1 MGVVARTACLRQDN
15 NLMEFF
21 KRRTA
26 YLLISAIG
34 LCGYCVILTALT
46 GDIGFDGDDWWVL
59 SWGYWHSFPGSI
71 LTYAREFFRPGEGV
85 YWMTMFE
92 IFGFNRS
99 GYQVCSLLLLAL
111 SCLVMGVCLE
121 TAFPRRRILTVL
133 SVWFAFFLPTVSC
146 LTYLV
151 FTDNSRLS
159 MLLFWISVYAFQRW
173 ASGSQTW
180 SGLLAPIGIYLLAF
194 VTYESPGFLIFS
206 IPLLVWPV
214 HLRNRSRVSQQLF
227 LTRLGSGVFGAFAVA
242 IFIRLMLL
250 DGGAIDPAGIVPQT
264 GLLLGY
270 PILLL
275 MYLVAPFTSLTG
287 NVASMLVGLA
297 VTACVAAQVFS
308 FSGHKTSLGAP
319 GHSPDDVSGTTDGH
333 LPVLVGIAVLVLGML
348 PYQLA
353 GYGTGPGTLVQ
364 AFLTK
369 WQTGSQEPIPW
380 FNYHEA
386 SRIFS
391 AASFG
396 LAILL
401 ASALGETKRFRIQA
415 GIAAATLVGLMAAFH
430 ADLRVD
436 WKEASVVRNSLLGT
450 LVRQVPSVEPGT
462 NFLFLDLE
470 SYHKRVAVIRGWSGL
485 RELVRLLYDDP
496 SLGAWYLHR
505 SATAWPNTS
514 QQQAFALPQGLVSRG
529 MSMRKPAPHESLI
542 ILKRVGHRLVLT
554 DEISPRENDLT
565 TGIAWK
571 GCHALVSNCN
581 RITGS
586 TNNRLSLATAPK
598 ESWRASLAQAL
609 KIPAVR
615 VASKRIRRDGTR

>member
-1 MGVVARTACLRQDN
+1 
-15 NLMEFF
+15 MEFF
-21 KRRTA
+21 KRPTT
-26 YLLISAIG
+26 YLLISALA
-34 LCGYCVILTALT
+34 LCVYCVILTALT

-71 LTYAREFFRPGEGV
+71 LSYAREFFRPGEGV

-92 IFGFNRS
+92 IFGFNRG
-99 GYQVCSLLLLAL
+99 GYQVCSLLLLAVSVL
-111 SCLVMGVCLE
+111 IMGVCLG
-121 TAFPRRRILTVL
+121 TAFPSRRILVVL

-146 LTYLV
+146 LTYIV

-206 IPLLVWPV
+206 TPLLVWPV
-214 HLRNRSRVSQQLF
+214 HIRNASRLSQRPF
-227 LTRLGSGVFGAFAVA
+227 LMRLGSGLFVAFALA
-242 IFIRLMLL
+242 IFIRLTLL
-250 DGGAIDPAGIVPQT
+250 DGGAVDSVGIVPQT

-287 NVASMLVGLA
+287 NVGSMLVGIG
-297 VTACVAAQVFS
+297 VAAFISAQLYS
-308 FSGHKTSLGAP
+308 LSGHRPKP
-319 GHSPDDVSGTTDGH
+319 GTHGLSPDNTSWTTDEY
-333 LPVLVGIAVLVLGML
+333 LPILVGIAVLVLGML
-348 PYQLA
+348 PYQIA
-353 GYGTGPGTLVQ
+353 GYGTGPETLVQ

-369 WQTGSQEPIPW
+369 WQTGSPEPIPW

-391 AASFG
+391 AGSFG

-401 ASALGETKRFRIQA
+401 AAILGEAKRFRIQA
-415 GIAAATLVGLMAAFH
+415 GIAAATLIGMMATFH

-436 WKEASVVRNSLLGT
+436 WKEASAVRNSLVGS
-450 LVRQVPSVEPGT
+450 LVKQVPSVEAGT

-470 SYHKRVAVIRGWSGL
+470 SYYKRAAVIRGWSGL

-529 MSMRKPAPHESLI
+529 MSMRDPAPHESLV
-542 ILKRVGHRLVLT
+542 ILKRVGHRLVLV
-554 DEISPRENDLT
+554 DEICPRDDNLT

-571 GCHALVSNCN
+571 GCDALASNRD
-581 RITGS
+581 RISRS
-586 TNNRLSLATAPK
+586 TNTRLSLARASEK
-598 ESWRASLAQAL
+598 SWRTSLAQAL
-609 KIPAVR
+609 KLPAVR
-615 VASKRIRRDGTR
+615 VASKPIQRDGTR